1 MKRRDTGKIFL
12 VVIVIILVIGLVG
25 GVWYV
30 SGRLA
35 LLEQQNELLAT
46 QASTAQASEDQSSAG
61 ATLGSTSV
69 DKSQPESTSPKVDR
83 EIITGQARQESAGE
97 DVRVNCYVYGDSV
110 SDVWLQYGNTLVPQE
125 RTSREPV
132 ETEGAEEKVYSF
144 VTVTL
149 PRSSIEPA
157 TIYSYRCAGLA
168 TSGTVQGGIASFT
181 SAH

>member
-12 VVIVIILVIGLVG
+12 VVAVIVLVAGLVG
-25 GVWYV
+25 GAWYV

-35 LLEQQNELLAT
+35 SLEQQNELLAT
-46 QASTAQASEDQSSAG
+46 QASTAQSSNDQSSSG
-61 ATLGSTSV
+61 TTLGSTSV
-69 DKSQPESTSPKVDR
+69 DRSQSESTSPKVDR
-83 EIITGQARQESAGE
+83 EIITGQARQEAAGE

-132 ETEGAEEKVYSF
+132 ETGATEEVYSP

-168 TSGTVQGGIASFT
+168 TSGTVQGGVASFT
-181 SAH
+181 SAR

>member
-1 MKRRDTGKIFL
+1 M
-12 VVIVIILVIGLVG
+12 VIVIVLVAGLVG
-25 GVWYV
+25 GAWYV

-35 LLEQQNELLAT
+35 SLEQQNELLAT
-46 QASTAQASEDQSSAG
+46 QASTAQSSNDQSSG
-61 ATLGSTSV
+61 GTTLGSTSV
-69 DKSQPESTSPKVDR
+69 NRSQSESTSPKVDR
-83 EIITGQARQESAGE
+83 EIITGQARQEAAGE

-132 ETEGAEEKVYSF
+132 ETGATEEEVYSP

-149 PRSSIEPA
+149 PRSSIESA

-168 TSGTVQGGIASFT
+168 TSGTVQGGVASFT
-181 SAH
+181 SAR

>member
-1 MKRRDTGKIFL
+1 MERRDTGKIIL
-12 VVIVIILVIGLVG
+12 IIVVIVLGVGMVG
-25 GVWYV
+25 GAWYV

-35 LLEQQNELLAT
+35 LLEQQNELLAN
-46 QASTAQASEDQSSAG
+46 QSVSSNNSDSSTGG
-61 ATLGSTSV
+61 ATLGAANSNIERSE
-69 DKSQPESTSPKVDR
+69 ESSAPRVSR
-83 EIITGQARQESAGE
+83 EIITGQARQEAAGE
-97 DVRVNCYVYGDSV
+97 DVRVACYIYGDSV

-132 ETEGAEEKVYSF
+132 EADGLEEESYGM

-168 TSGTVQGGIASFT
+168 GSGPVQGGIASFT
-181 SAH
+181 SLR